1 MISARKT
8 FNVTKILYNVLASYY
23 RGITVTF
30 IWQSV
35 HTLFVPILFQAVTG
49 CYTGSRIETPLCGNC
64 CSDPILDRL
73 I

>member
-49 CYTGSRIETPLCGNC
+49 CYTGSGI
-64 CSDPILDRL
+64 
-73 I
+73 